1 MTTTEYLMKYYISLL
16 LLVVYLFFTIIAP
29 QLATAGELP
38 GVETTP
44 GEKALVVYY
53 SRTGNTRIVAET
65 IRDNFGCRLQEIED
79 MKDRSGFFGFIG
91 GMIDVR
97 RNPITTINPTTL
109 NLEDYD
115 LLFIGSPIWGM
126 KCAPAITT
134 FLQASDFTNKKVVL
148 FVTTSSRMKESA
160 FDEYSELIHTK
171 GGTVIDTFFIKTLW
185 KDTTEIQEAARA
197 ILTERQSVWME
208 NLDGVSPRK

>member
-1 MTTTEYLMKYYISLL
+1 MKNYALL
-16 LLVVYLFFTIIAP
+16 LLLAAYLFFYTTAP
-29 QLATAGELP
+29 HDGMSAELP
-38 GVETTP
+38 GMKAAP
-44 GEKALVVYY
+44 GEKAQVIYY

-65 IRDNFGCRLQEIED
+65 IRDTFGCTVQEIED
-79 MKDRSGFFGFIG
+79 MKDRSGFFGFVG

-97 RNPITTINPTTL
+97 RNPTTMINPATV

-134 FLQASDFTNKKVVL
+134 FLHSADFTNKKVVI
-148 FVTTSSRMKESA
+148 FVTTSSRMKQTA
-160 FDEYSELIHTK
+160 FDEYAELIKTR

-185 KDTTEIQEAARA
+185 KDSSEIKEAAQAVLR
-197 ILTERQSVWME
+197 ERVTTWAESQ
-208 NLDGVSPRK
+208 NGVSPRK

>member
-1 MTTTEYLMKYYISLL
+1 MKYYVPILL
-16 LLVVYLFFTIIAP
+16 LAAYLFFSIIP
-29 QLATAGELP
+29 PHDGMGTELP
-38 GVETTP
+38 GLPTTP

-53 SRTGNTRIVAET
+53 SRTGNTKIVAET
-65 IRDNFGCRLQEIED
+65 IRDSFGCMLQEIED
-79 MKDRSGFFGFIG
+79 LKDRSGFFGFIG

-97 RNPITTINPTTL
+97 RNPITTTNPSTL
-109 NLEDYD
+109 NLADYD

-134 FLQASDFTNKKVVL
+134 FLQTADFTTKKVVL

-185 KDTTEIQEAARA
+185 KNTTEIKEAARA
-197 ILTERQSVWME
+197 ILTERQSVWMK